1 MDCLAKVL
9 LLLCTRLPVVLTFV
23 APAPSRT
30 TMRRTPSLWASA
42 SSLVLNETTSMFP
55 SPLFVWNQTLA
66 TTEID
71 LLETMIDTATV
82 TTIPDDTTLEE
93 KRNRLKKQLAQTAIT
108 NFISEDVQSHGV
120 GEDTA
125 ESIMKKLEQLNPLPV
140 ARPASHY
147 SLNANWSF
155 VFTGVPTIGMKLIT
169 LLSRISMT
177 LPFEILDF
185 KDVSLR
191 VSDRQTKA
199 KAIVSVR
206 VCGAFDCELQV
217 CTSLRRPKKKDFDG
231 AYKAFRGEKG
241 TLLLEH
247 FQGIWLNGVK
257 IPTPKQWHTTRTLEI
272 TYMDND
278 ILIARTSGGEPHL
291 LLRNSPMCYT
301 VEEMIMGL
309 EDDEIEDGPEECSID
324 EDGNNRW
331 TQFFA
336 EAVEIYGERLGRCL
350 VDREFGKEEYVAHKK
365 SRSAPDS
372 KHNSNNDD

>member
-9 LLLCTRLPVVLTFV
+9 LLLCTLLPVVLTFV
-23 APAPSRT
+23 APSPLSRA
-30 TMRRTPSLWASA
+30 TMRKPPSLWASA
-42 SSLVLNETTSMFP
+42 SSLLLNETTVFT

-66 TTEID
+66 TTETD
-71 LLETMIDTATV
+71 LLETFMDTATV
-82 TTIPDDTTLEE
+82 TSIPNESTILLEE

-108 NFISEDVQSHGV
+108 NFISEDLQPREGV
-120 GEDTA
+120 CEDTA

-169 LLSRISMT
+169 LLSKISIT

-199 KAIVSVR
+199 KAIVSVK
-206 VCGAFDCELQV
+206 VCGAFDWELQV
-217 CTSLRRPKKKDFDG
+217 CTSLRRPKQ
-231 AYKAFRGEKG
+231 FRGDKG

-257 IPTPKQWHTTRTLEI
+257 LPTPQQWHTTRTLEI

-301 VEEMIMGL
+301 VEEMMVGL
-309 EDDEIEDGPEECSID
+309 GDDEIEDDLEECSVE
-324 EDGNNRW
+324 EDDNNRW

-350 VDREFGKEEYVAHKK
+350 VDREFGKEEYVANKK
-365 SRSAPDS
+365 NS
-372 KHNSNNDD
+372 KTTSNND